1 MLATSLSLSGSAL
14 SFPYVVHEIS
24 DDHEPFEKENVE
36 GERDASQEVDANDV
50 ETLMMKCAAFA
61 KSVEIPLLPNEING
75 TVISFQVRGGT
86 FRQFCPFEKETFLW
100 ARMSDCYVRGE
111 ILVSSRIILS
121 SISFRIFIYCILYLN
136 SPRVSSR

>member
-24 DDHEPFEKENVE
+24 DDHEPFEEE
-36 GERDASQEVDANDV
+36 GEKDASQEVDVNDV
-50 ETLMMKCAAFA
+50 ETLMIKCAAFA

-75 TVISFQVRGGT
+75 TVISFQVRAGT
-86 FRQFCPFEKETFLW
+86 FRQFCPFEKETFLS

-111 ILVSSRIILS
+111 TLVSSRIIPS
-121 SISFRIFIYCILYLN
+121 SILFRIFIYCILYLN